1 MKPVLIGGAW
11 RPAVSSGSFRAVDP
25 ATGAIL
31 PDEYPVSR
39 IEDLE
44 AALLAAA
51 RIIDDPR
58 APEPDRLAGFL
69 EGFAA
74 RLEEIRDVAVAM
86 AHSET
91 GLPEEPRL
99 RSVEFPRMTDQLRQ
113 AAASCRKRDWC
124 LATIDTKRVLR
135 SMYGPLGG
143 PVVVFGPNNFP
154 FAYNSVAGGD
164 FAGAIA
170 AGNPVIAK
178 AHPWH
183 PGTARIL
190 AEAAFEAL
198 RASDLPPAFVQMVY
212 HGLPEDGLKLAAH
225 PLTGALAFTGSRSSG
240 LALKGAADR
249 AGKPVYLEMSSV
261 NPVIILPGALE
272 ERSGRVAAELFGS
285 CTSGAGQFCTKPGL
299 VVLLGGAR
307 SDKFCDSVRRQF
319 DGETD
324 GFLLG
329 EGVLQRLSDAV
340 AGLERAGARLLAGG
354 HALPGPGFRF
364 ASTLFRITGR
374 QFLAAP
380 AAFQTEAFGSLAVLV
395 IAEDENELREIVRA
409 FEGNLT
415 GAIFSGPGDTDKEL
429 HDRIEPVL
437 RRKVGRLLDDKMP
450 TGVAVS
456 PAMNHGGPF
465 PATGHPGFTAVGFPA
480 SMRRFAALRCYDNVR
495 PDRLPPELRDKN
507 PTGAMWR
514 NIDGEWTL
522 KSIEA
527 RSGR

>member
-1 MKPVLIGGAW
+1 MRPVLIGGAW
-11 RPAVSSGSFRAVDP
+11 RPAVSSGSFRAVNP
-25 ATGAIL
+25 ATGALL

-51 RIIDDPR
+51 RVIDDLP

-69 EGFAA
+69 DAFAA
-74 RLEEIRDVAVAM
+74 KLEERRDEAVAM

-91 GLPEEPRL
+91 ALPEEPRL
-99 RSVEFPRMTDQLRQ
+99 RSAEFPRMAGQLRQ

-124 LATIDTKRVLR
+124 LATIDTKRELR

-143 PVVVFGPNNFP
+143 PVVVLGPNNFP

-164 FAGAIA
+164 FAGSIA

-183 PGTARIL
+183 PGTSRIL

-198 RASDLPPAFVQMVY
+198 RASDLPPALVQMV
-212 HGLPEDGLKLAAH
+212 HHCRPEDGLKLAAH
-225 PLTGALAFTGSRSSG
+225 PLTGALAFTGSRASG
-240 LALKGAADR
+240 LALKEAADR
-249 AGKPVYLEMSSV
+249 AGKPIYLEMSSV

-299 VVLLGGAR
+299 VVFMRGAR
-307 SDKFCDSVRRQF
+307 SEEFCDSVRRQF

-329 EGVLQRLSDAV
+329 EGVLRRLSDAV

-354 HALPGPGFRF
+354 RALPGPGFQF
-364 ASTLFRITGR
+364 ANTLFRITGR
-374 QFLAAP
+374 QFLGNP
-380 AAFQTEAFGSLAVLV
+380 SAFQTEAFGSLAVLA
-395 IAEDENELREIVRA
+395 IAEDANEFAAIVRA

-415 GAIFSGPGDTDKEL
+415 GAIFSGPEDTDKEL
-429 HDRIEPVL
+429 HDQIEPVL

-514 NIDGEWTL
+514 YIDGEWTL

>member
-1 MKPVLIGGAW
+1 MRPVLIGGVW
-11 RPAVSSGSFRAVDP
+11 RPASADGSFRAVDP
-25 ATGAIL
+25 ATGACL

-39 IEDLE
+39 FEDLE
-44 AALLAAA
+44 AALGAAS
-51 RIIDDPR
+51 RIID
-58 APEPDRLAGFL
+58 EFSSPDAERLAGFL
-69 EGFAA
+69 DGFAVGLEA
-74 RLEEIRDVAVAM
+74 RRDEAVAM

-91 GLPEEPRL
+91 ALPEEPRL

-113 AAASCRKRDWC
+113 AAAACRKRDWR
-124 LATIDTKRVLR
+124 LATIDTKRDIR

-143 PVVVFGPNNFP
+143 PVVVLGPNNFP

-183 PGTARIL
+183 PGTTRVL

-198 RASDLPPAFVQMVY
+198 LASGLPPALVQMVY
-212 HGLPEDGLKLAAH
+212 HCRPEDGLKIATH
-225 PLTGALAFTGSRSSG
+225 PLTGALAFTGSRASG
-240 LALKGAADR
+240 LALKEAADR

-261 NPVIILPGALE
+261 NPVIVLPGALE
-272 ERSGRVAAELFGS
+272 ERSADLAAELFGS
-285 CTSGAGQFCTKPGL
+285 CTAGAGQFCTKPGL
-299 VVLLGGAR
+299 VVLMRGTRTEA
-307 SDKFCDSVRRQF
+307 FCDSVRKLF
-319 DGETD
+319 EGEVG

-329 EGVLQRLSDAV
+329 EGVLRRLAGAV
-340 AGLERAGARLLAGG
+340 AGLERAGALLLAGG
-354 HALPGPGFRF
+354 RALPGPGFRF
-364 ASTLFRITGR
+364 ANTLFRITGR
-374 QFLAAP
+374 QFLAGP

-395 IAEDENELREIVRA
+395 VAEDADELTAIVRA

-415 GAIFSGPGDTDKEL
+415 GAIFSGPGDADKAL
-429 HDRIEPVL
+429 HDLIEPVL

-480 SMRRFAALRCYDNVR
+480 SIRRFAALRCYDNVR
-495 PDRLPPELRDKN
+495 PDRLPPELGDRN

-514 NIDGEWTL
+514 YIDGDWTRRD
-522 KSIEA
+522 I
-527 RSGR
+527 